1 MDYFERLKRMKK
13 FNEEQ
18 RDQERIDVLRGIKK
32 PEDVQEAKRQE
43 IIRMVE
49 EHHKVY
55 NELWLS
61 HLKGRKYD

>member
-1 MDYFERLKRMKK
+1 ME
-13 FNEEQ
+13 
-18 RDQERIDVLRGIKK
+18 DQEKIDVLRGIKK

-43 IIRMVE
+43 IIRKVE
-49 EHHKVY
+49 EHRKVY